1 MCTEVNPRRNSYENT
16 FSERNE
22 SPVAPNQMQR
32 HRFHNSGEDKIKK
45 TNEEMAHSN
54 MLLQLG
60 RAAILYK
67 NNTLIKTD
75 NVSY

>member
-1 MCTEVNPRRNSYENT
+1 
-16 FSERNE
+16 
-22 SPVAPNQMQR
+22 
-32 HRFHNSGEDKIKK
+32 
-45 TNEEMAHSN
+45 MAHSN

>member
-1 MCTEVNPRRNSYENT
+1 MR
-16 FSERNE
+16 
-22 SPVAPNQMQR
+22 R
-32 HRFHNSGEDKIKK
+32 HRFHNSGEDSIKRQTGK
-45 TNEEMAHSN
+45 RWVHGN

-67 NNTLIKTD
+67 NNALIKTD